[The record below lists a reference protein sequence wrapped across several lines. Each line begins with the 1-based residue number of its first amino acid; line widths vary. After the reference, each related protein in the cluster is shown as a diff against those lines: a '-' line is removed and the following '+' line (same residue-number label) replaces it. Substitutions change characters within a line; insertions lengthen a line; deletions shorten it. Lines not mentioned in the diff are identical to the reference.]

1 MTRRAHLRQ
10 GLWVGLSIAGHVFVL
25 AILTLGR
32 PVSPQSESPPVFEVT
47 VVPRFLPTAD
57 DQPRPRETAASRPL
71 RPRRALRP
79 DEDSPVAPL
88 ITPTAPVAESDRG
101 AGLQTAAPEPLGPA
115 GASTDL
121 RNALRRGAVGCAN
134 PTLLSKAEREA
145 CLEKLGAG
153 AKDAPFIPPPMSADK
168 RQAFDEAAAKK
179 EAYQRYKRQN
189 IPPGTV
195 GSGLGDDS
203 GALIIPIR

>member
-1 MTRRAHLRQ
+1 MRRRVPR
-10 GLWVGLSIAGHVFVL
+10 GLWVGLSIAGHAVVL
-25 AILTLGR
+25 AILATAQ
-32 PVSPQSESPPVFEVT
+32 PQLRQVESPPVFEVT
-47 VVPRFLPTAD
+47 VAPRFLTTAED
-57 DQPRPRETAASRPL
+57 RPAPRETAANRPL

-79 DEDSPVAPL
+79 DETSEVAPL
-88 ITPTAPVAESDRG
+88 ITRNAPASTPRGDAAASSLAPEAGPTA
-101 AGLQTAAPEPLGPA
+101 EPSADL
-115 GASTDL
+115 L

-153 AKDAPFIPPPMSADK
+153 AKDAPFIEPPMSREK
-168 RQAFDEAAAKK
+168 RAAFDEATAKK
-179 EAYQRYKRQN
+179 QAYRRYKGQN

-203 GALIIPIR
+203 GALIIPLR